1 MDSRVIESGEWQSH
15 ALMMDYRAE
24 WPGDMLVER
33 ATWIPDTPAEEIKIR
48 GGSPVATAGPNYIW
62 FRFWLSDDQQLVERY
77 FDAEGVA
84 IGTYIPICMPLTR
97 HGQVYST
104 VHLLLG
110 LWIDTD
116 DQVTVLGEEEFDIAV
131 ANNALSPVETE
142 RAELRIRTLTGA
154 VAQKRFPPALV
165 RNFTINIGGPSDIA
179 ADSPEGSSNLEIP
192 ESSYPTDDR
201 NP

>member
-1 MDSRVIESGEWQSH
+1 MDSRVIESGEWQSYTQ
-15 ALMMDYRAE
+15 MIDYRAE

-33 ATWIPDTPAEEIKIR
+33 ATWGPTTPAEQLQAR
-48 GGSPVATAGPNYIW
+48 GGTPVATVGPNYIW

-77 FDAEGVA
+77 FDADGVA

-104 VHLLLG
+104 VNLLLG

-116 DQVTVLGEEEFDIAV
+116 DQVTVLGEEAFDEAV
-131 ANNALSPVETE
+131 ASKQLSPVETE
-142 RAELRIRTLTGA
+142 RAELRIRTLTGG

-165 RNFTINIGGPSDIA
+165 RNFTISVGNANPSE
-179 ADSPEGSSNLEIP
+179 ADGSIDNSINSI
-192 ESSYPTDDR
+192 D
-201 NP
+201 

>member
-1 MDSRVIESGEWQSH
+1 MDSRVIESGEWQSYTQ
-15 ALMMDYRAE
+15 MSDYRAE

-33 ATWIPDTPAEEIKIR
+33 ATWGPTTPLEKLQTR
-48 GGSPVATAGPNYIW
+48 GGSPVATIGPSYIW

-77 FDAEGVA
+77 FDADGQA

-104 VHLLLG
+104 VSLLLG

-116 DQVTVLGEEEFDIAV
+116 DQVTVLGEDSFEDAM
-131 ANNALSPVETE
+131 ANKHLSPVEIE

-165 RNFTINIGGPSDIA
+165 RNFTISVGLPT
-179 ADSPEGSSNLEIP
+179 SPDEDGILS
-192 ESSYPTDDR
+192 
-201 NP
+201 

>member
-15 ALMMDYRAE
+15 PLMIDYRAE

-33 ATWIPDTPAEEIKIR
+33 ATWVPDTPAEQLQTR
-48 GGSPVATAGPNYIW
+48 GGSPTATVGSNYIW

-77 FDAEGVA
+77 FNADGVA

-116 DQVTVLGEEEFDIAV
+116 DQVTVLGEEEFDEAV
-131 ANNALSPVETE
+131 ATKALSPVETE

-165 RNFTINIGGPSDIA
+165 RNFTINIGAPGQNQ
-179 ADSPEGSSNLEIP
+179 ADESEPPHDSN
-192 ESSYPTDDR
+192 S
-201 NP
+201 